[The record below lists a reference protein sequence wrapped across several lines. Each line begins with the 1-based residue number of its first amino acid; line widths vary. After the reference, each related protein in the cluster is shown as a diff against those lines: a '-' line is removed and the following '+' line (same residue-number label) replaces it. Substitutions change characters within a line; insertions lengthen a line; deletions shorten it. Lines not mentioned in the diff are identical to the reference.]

1 MNSNSQSIAYTPLPE
16 DWTVVEE
23 SQYANI
29 FEPNEVVQRN
39 RFSVNIATSPISTT
53 NMSFTFFNE
62 TEPEENEVVIND
74 PAFQA
79 ETLQEN
85 IDELKRSNDELLAE
99 NSSLRATSEGL
110 VVENDKLR
118 QEISELETQRIH
130 KNHEIAALKLRVG
143 SHGRVISRMQKGL
156 FPHENQYN
164 GRGNFLNGEQV
175 FWRKASQCLWDE
187 EVHGPVFGHGDH
199 GCNFVMV
206 QRCDPPRDSNEDT
219 LNLVQ
224 AVGCH
229 VNTGTF
235 LKFRIN
241 DEDACFGF

>member
-1 MNSNSQSIAYTPLPE
+1 MGGARFKPTNSFQSNLFAKQRPVPPIPVLLCFLAMNSTSQSIAYTPLPE

-29 FEPNEVVQRN
+29 FEPNEVVQRS
-39 RFSVNIATSPISTT
+39 RFSVNIPTSPISTT

-118 QEISELETQRIH
+118 QQISELETQRIH

-143 SHGRVISRMQKGL
+143 SHGRLISRMQKGL
-156 FPHENQYN
+156 FPHDNQHLCC
-164 GRGNFLNGEQV
+164 GNFLNGEQV
-175 FWRKASQCLWDE
+175 FWR
-187 EVHGPVFGHGDH
+187 
-199 GCNFVMV
+199 
-206 QRCDPPRDSNEDT
+206 RCAIQLQD
-219 LNLVQ
+219 L
-224 AVGCH
+224 H
-229 VNTGTF
+229 TF
-235 LKFRIN
+235 HC
-241 DEDACFGF
+241 D

>member
-85 IDELKRSNDELLAE
+85 IDELKRSNDELLAD
-99 NSSLRATSEGL
+99 NSALWATSQGL
-110 VVENDKLR
+110 
-118 QEISELETQRIH
+118 
-130 KNHEIAALKLRVG
+130 
-143 SHGRVISRMQKGL
+143 SRL
-156 FPHENQYN
+156 
-164 GRGNFLNGEQV
+164 
-175 FWRKASQCLWDE
+175 
-187 EVHGPVFGHGDH
+187 
-199 GCNFVMV
+199 
-206 QRCDPPRDSNEDT
+206 
-219 LNLVQ
+219 
-224 AVGCH
+224 
-229 VNTGTF
+229 TGWNNKSII
-235 LKFRIN
+235 LIV
-241 DEDACFGF
+241 